1 MPSGKIHAIVTCL
14 AAGVLVLSLHTLAG
28 MNTPSVIALSLGAL
42 TGVADTLHFLLDWSW
57 R

>member
-1 MPSGKIHAIVTCL
+1 MPSGKIHAIATCL
-14 AAGVLVLSLHTLAG
+14 ATGVLALSLYAIAG
-28 MNTPSVIALSLGAL
+28 MNSPSVIALSLGAL